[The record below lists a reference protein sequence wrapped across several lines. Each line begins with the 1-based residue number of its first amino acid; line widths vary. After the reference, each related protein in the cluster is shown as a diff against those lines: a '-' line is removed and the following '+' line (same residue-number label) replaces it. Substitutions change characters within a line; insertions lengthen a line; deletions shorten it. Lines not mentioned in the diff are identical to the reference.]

1 MSQKRGMLSDRIQAK
16 AKELLGREITVI
28 ELRMMPYVQF
38 VMVNDQRIEP
48 RKCNQADRDVLSLW
62 RKEGHIEGGAGGLS
76 ITKKFWDIIC
86 EIVFLGYVD
95 LDDEIGDNED
105 EQLTTRK

>member
-1 MSQKRGMLSDRIQAK
+1 MGQKRGQLSERIQAK
-16 AKELLGREITVI
+16 AKELLGRETTTT
-28 ELRMMPYVQF
+28 ELRLMPYIQY

-62 RKEGHIEGGAGGLS
+62 RSEGHIEGGAGGLA
-76 ITKKFWDIIC
+76 ITKKFWNTIC

-95 LDDEIGDNED
+95 LSEEEKDDLQTLQG
-105 EQLTTRK
+105 